1 MKNRRSTP
9 GPRYSALLNHLQQKT
24 DPSWTSAWPVVS
36 LSRLVIDKWK
46 RNRTGWQRGELLLRW
61 NWGWFLSEICLAI
74 VIMAFT
80 VNDGSIEALGV
91 LWIPIS
97 VLAFWRV
104 NEIVY
109 AFWNDVADSIL
120 KVSTNSG
127 LNHVHRLS
135 MLSRSAA
142 GLVVWFAVLYSAL
155 GTGSAFKCPFS
166 DFRDALYFSAVTL
179 FSIGQEGQEV
189 QGHIVRILHVYQ
201 GVSGFVLLAV
211 AVAVYVG
218 RPTRDA

>member
-80 VNDGSIEALGV
+80 
-91 LWIPIS
+91 
-97 VLAFWRV
+97 V